1 MIYVMMHAIGIFAF
15 IIGGISLGP
24 KAVHPAWAYVAI
36 YVILYAGFMS
46 PKVLRDIEGSLSRAV
61 LLAYFIVLPLV
72 AAQWLLTH

>member
-46 PKVLRDIEGSLSRAV
+46 PKVLRDTEGSLSRVV
-61 LLAYFIVLPLV
+61 LLAYFIGLPLV

>member
-46 PKVLRDIEGSLSRAV
+46 PKVLRDTEGSLSRAV
-61 LLAYFIVLPLV
+61 LLAYFIGLPLV

>member
-46 PKVLRDIEGSLSRAV
+46 PKVLRDTEGSLSRAV
-61 LLAYFIVLPLV
+61 LLAYFIVLPLI

>member
-1 MIYVMMHAIGIFAF
+1 MIYKIIEAIAIFAF
-15 IIGGISLGP
+15 IIGGVSLGP

-46 PKVLRDIEGSLSRAV
+46 PKVLRDTEGSLSRAV
-61 LLAYFIVLPLV
+61 LLAYFIGLPLV